1 MCVRLILITKQN
13 HGIKLSGII
22 SFSFWFFPSEIV
34 SWPTSL
40 TICVWKLVCCK
51 LIKTDKTIL
60 AACHRKVT
68 KEVKES
74 RLRDDFDYSETSP
87 EMSQN
92 RKGARQVRYNVH
104 TDSFEASGKSLRA
117 KERSGT
123 TQISTLFYRN
133 GTSIFFFYEIPLLMS
148 QGMLSQ
154 RLANNMQ

>member
-1 MCVRLILITKQN
+1 MAIFPSNIAIFPFLCD
-13 HGIKLSGII
+13 
-22 SFSFWFFPSEIV
+22 FFP
-34 SWPTSL
+34 L
-40 TICVWKLVCCK
+40 RNCQLAICVWKLVCCK

-68 KEVKES
+68 KVTKEKRKEICVS
-74 RLRDDFDYSETSP
+74 IKKP
-87 EMSQN
+87 SQN
-92 RKGARQVRYNVH
+92 RKVARQVRYNVH

-123 TQISTLFYRN
+123 TQISTLKLFLPKRN
-133 GTSIFFFYEIPLLMS
+133 FHFLFYEIPLLMS